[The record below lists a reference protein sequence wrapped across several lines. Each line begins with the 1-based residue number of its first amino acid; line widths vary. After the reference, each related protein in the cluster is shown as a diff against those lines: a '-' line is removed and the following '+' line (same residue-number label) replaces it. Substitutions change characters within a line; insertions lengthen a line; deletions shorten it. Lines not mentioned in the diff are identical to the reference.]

1 MINFAGSGNRI
12 VFAGVAN
19 VLGQIGG
26 LFGSISLITLIVDYL
41 AILVFRERRAFS
53 RYKFVDASLKEEKT
67 E

>member
-1 MINFAGSGNRI
+1 MISFASSGTRI
-12 VFAGVAN
+12 VFTGVAN

-26 LFGSISLITLIVDYL
+26 LFGSVSLVTLIVDYL

-53 RYKFVDASLKEEKT
+53 RYKFVDASLKDEKS